1 LECSVIKRDAFPALS
16 PARLPLPA
24 RADRGRSIDEPGR
37 GFRQIIPIL
46 LYHSVAETPPAWIEP
61 FAVRPAQ
68 FAKHL
73 DAIVAAG
80 CQALTV
86 SELVDL
92 CTSGTELPPRPVVIT
107 FDDGL
112 ADTAEEAVP
121 ALAARG
127 LPSTV
132 YVTTRALVG
141 RHDEIHRLR
150 SARMLRWDQLGG
162 LEAAGVEIGAHSETH
177 SHLDVMPLSAAEREI
192 RCSKARLEDTLGHP
206 VRTFAYPRG
215 YHNAQVASLVRQA
228 GFDSACAVINAFS
241 STDDDRFALARLTVK
256 SHMPLNGLTSWLAGQ
271 GAPVSTP
278 HRRPRTR
285 MWSLYRRFSSVNGD
299 GRARC

>member
-1 LECSVIKRDAFPALS
+1 MKAHDAS
-16 PARLPLPA
+16 RGGIPARLPLAA
-24 RADRGRSIDEPGR
+24 RAVRGRSRGDPG
-37 GFRQIIPIL
+37 GSFRQIIPIL
-46 LYHSVAETPPAWIEP
+46 LYHSVAEAPPAWIEP
-61 FAVRPAQ
+61 FAVRPVE

-73 DAIVAAG
+73 DAIVAGG

-86 SELVDL
+86 SQLVDL

-107 FDDGL
+107 FDDGF

-141 RHDEIHRLR
+141 RRDEIHRLPP
-150 SARMLRWDQLGG
+150 ARMLRWDQLGG

-177 SHLDVMPLSAAEREI
+177 SHLDVMPLRAAEREI
-192 RCSKARLEDTLGHP
+192 RGSKARLEDTLGHS
-206 VRTFAYPRG
+206 VRTFAYPHG
-215 YHNAQVASLVRQA
+215 YHNARVTALVRQA

-241 STDDDRFALARLTVK
+241 SIDDDRFALARLTIK
-256 SHMPLNGLTSWLAGQ
+256 AHMPLNGLTSWLAGQ
-271 GAPVSTP
+271 GTSVSTP
-278 HRRPRTR
+278 QRRLSTR
-285 MWSLYRRFSSVNGD
+285 MWSLYRRFSNVNGD
-299 GRARC
+299 GKARC

>member
-1 LECSVIKRDAFPALS
+1 VTVQDAFPAGT
-16 PARLPLPA
+16 PPRRPLAA
-24 RADRGRSIDEPGR
+24 RAVQGWSLDEAG
-37 GFRQIIPIL
+37 GSFRQIIPIL
-46 LYHSVAETPPAWIEP
+46 LYHSVAHAPPAWIEP

-68 FAKHL
+68 FAEHL
-73 DAIVAAG
+73 DAIVAGG

-92 CTSGTELPPRPVVIT
+92 RTSGTELPPRPVVIT
-107 FDDGL
+107 FDDGF

-121 ALAARG
+121 ALTVRG

-141 RHDEIHRLR
+141 QHDETHRLPP
-150 SARMLRWDQLGG
+150 ARMLRWDQLCG

-192 RCSKARLEDTLGHP
+192 RCSKARLEDELGHP
-206 VRTFAYPRG
+206 VRTFAYPHG
-215 YHNAQVASLVRQA
+215 YHNAQVTALVRQA

-256 SHMPLNGLTSWLAGQ
+256 AHTTLEGLTAWLHGQ
-271 GAPVSTP
+271 GTPVSTP
-278 HRRPRTR
+278 QRRLRTT
-285 MWSLYRRFSSVNGD
+285 MWSLYRRFSNVNGD